1 MDNPLFFL
9 SFPNIYQPWQRSRQI
24 RSHGGWAGQ
33 PGRFDIVANYPLVSK
48 FVNGVEA
55 LID

>member
-1 MDNPLFFL
+1 M
-9 SFPNIYQPWQRSRQI
+9 
-24 RSHGGWAGQ
+24 RSHKGWAGQ